1 MQILDA
7 QEDGKKKSQ
16 GRGSF
21 GKKRDDTN
29 LSETLVETGL
39 DGIEKDRLAGPG
51 SHCRKP

>member
-1 MQILDA
+1 MHVLED
-7 QEDGKKKSQ
+7 QEDGQKKSQ

-39 DGIEKDRLAGPG
+39 DGIEKDRLAGPC